1 MTQPKNGTL
10 TGNAPV
16 LVYVPSADF
25 FGPDSFTFK
34 ADDGI
39 DDSNISTVSIDVA
52 SVNDAPVANA
62 YTATVNEDG
71 SVEINLSA
79 SDKDEDDLTFTV
91 LTQPENGT
99 LTGNAPVL
107 VYVPSADFFGPDSF
121 TFKADD
127 GIDDS
132 NTSTISIVVESVND
146 APVVVGQSVSVF
158 ENQNVNI
165 ILTGSDVDGD
175 VLTFSVVS
183 EPANGTLS
191 GAAPSLLY
199 TPNSDHTGIDSF
211 TFKANDGTSDSSIS
225 TISIDTKPDVK
236 LSSETVNYV
245 SGDDVL
251 ITFSN
256 ARGNKHDVI
265 GIYKAGS
272 DAVKDWPIMS
282 LYVGGTLAPTE
293 PLTQGAVLFK
303 NGLEQPGSYFAVYF
317 HNADNDATSEDFEVL
332 AKLDFTVSEKSTLP
346 EGVYFQ
352 EDFDGVELG
361 AFVSDSESNGD
372 GTDWA
377 AQGPSGWVMR
387 KNAGHGPTDGGMVW
401 LSLMVGPFLISFLER
416 NSRARWSLFSKGSG
430 VIAVADSDEYDDKAD
445 AKFNASLSTP
455 LSI

>member
-1 MTQPKNGTL
+1 MLPWSNAYTATVNEDGSVEISLSASDKDEDDLTFTVLTQPKNGTL

-39 DDSNISTVSIDVA
+39 DDSNISTVSIAVA

-71 SVEINLSA
+71 SVEISLSA

-146 APVVVGQSVSVF
+146 TPVVVGQSVSVF

-175 VLTFSVVS
+175 ELTFSVVS

-225 TISIDTKPDVK
+225 TISIDTK
-236 LSSETVNYV
+236 
-245 SGDDVL
+245 
-251 ITFSN
+251 
-256 ARGNKHDVI
+256 
-265 GIYKAGS
+265 
-272 DAVKDWPIMS
+272 
-282 LYVGGTLAPTE
+282 
-293 PLTQGAVLFK
+293 
-303 NGLEQPGSYFAVYF
+303 
-317 HNADNDATSEDFEVL
+317 
-332 AKLDFTVSEKSTLP
+332 
-346 EGVYFQ
+346 
-352 EDFDGVELG
+352 
-361 AFVSDSESNGD
+361 
-372 GTDWA
+372 
-377 AQGPSGWVMR
+377 
-387 KNAGHGPTDGGMVW
+387 
-401 LSLMVGPFLISFLER
+401 
-416 NSRARWSLFSKGSG
+416 
-430 VIAVADSDEYDDKAD
+430 
-445 AKFNASLSTP
+445 
-455 LSI
+455 